1 MVKDPTLERMAGVE
15 FAAWFAV
22 VSVNRGGGCAA
33 FAIIR
38 KTSVLDAM
46 GVSRAVEM
54 TWFQKEPQNP
64 QVRSFG
70 IR

>member
-1 MVKDPTLERMAGVE
+1 MVKEPTMERMAGMG
-15 FAAWFAV
+15 FTAWFAV
-22 VSVNRGGGCAA
+22 VSVNRCGGCAA

-46 GVSRAVEM
+46 GVSRAVKM

-64 QVRSFG
+64 RVRSFG